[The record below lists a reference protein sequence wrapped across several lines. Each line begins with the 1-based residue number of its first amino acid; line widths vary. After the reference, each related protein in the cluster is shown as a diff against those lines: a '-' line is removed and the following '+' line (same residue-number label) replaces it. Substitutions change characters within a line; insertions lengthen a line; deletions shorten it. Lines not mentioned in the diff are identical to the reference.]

1 MSTTA
6 NWHENKPNALPPNG
20 LLDYNTFFANRRTPK
35 QIKNEK
41 KFSEFNDKLS
51 LRKRNLNNSN
61 YSEINNK
68 LKEYYSKYY
77 EKDLNKLKSIN
88 NKVKQIRQKYRKN
101 SSISHNLWIDI
112 APRYVEKLKQDIY
125 MKELEKV
132 IQFLCDNIDN
142 LELFPDFLSIVLFVA
157 NKRKMIEFLKLSK
170 NFDSFGSLRNSNRVN
185 GRKAEFRS
193 NIFSSSGTHLL
204 NNKNNKLVS
213 NIIKYYNQ
221 NLTEIR
227 INNTGEFKNGYWVHP
242 SSDYIPRLLYKMNK
256 LYKKF
261 KKSLLN
267 KNNKEEIKN
276 SKSFNLSSSNDFV
289 IRTEQ
294 SKDLLCEL
302 YWLFIQTCPFIRGS
316 AAIAEIIFSA
326 LLQKHF
332 GSNFK
337 LLTEKYN
344 AKHVPDIHALTYPL
358 EKFKKFFWEKL
369 VSKINNSRSQA
380 NSGINNSR
388 SQANSGINNS
398 RSQANS
404 KRRRTN
410 LN

>member
-1 MSTTA
+1 MNTTA
-6 NWHENKPNALPPNG
+6 NRHGNKTNELSPEA

-35 QIKNEK
+35 EIKNEK

-51 LRKRNLNNSN
+51 SRKRKLNNLNNS
-61 YSEINNK
+61 EINSK
-68 LKEYYSKYY
+68 LKTYYSKYY
-77 EKDLNKLKSIN
+77 EQDLNKPKSIN
-88 NKVKQIRQKYRKN
+88 NQVKQIRQKHRKN

-125 MKELEKV
+125 IKELKKV

-170 NFDSFGSLRNSNRVN
+170 NFDLFGSLRNSNRVN

-242 SSDYIPRLLYKMNK
+242 SSDYIPSLLYKMNK

-267 KNNKEEIKN
+267 KNNKEEIKT
-276 SKSFNLSSSNDFV
+276 L
-289 IRTEQ
+289 
-294 SKDLLCEL
+294 
-302 YWLFIQTCPFIRGS
+302 
-316 AAIAEIIFSA
+316 
-326 LLQKHF
+326 
-332 GSNFK
+332 
-337 LLTEKYN
+337 
-344 AKHVPDIHALTYPL
+344 
-358 EKFKKFFWEKL
+358 
-369 VSKINNSRSQA
+369 
-380 NSGINNSR
+380 
-388 SQANSGINNS
+388 
-398 RSQANS
+398 
-404 KRRRTN
+404 
-410 LN
+410 